1 MKSVFN
7 KALLYK
13 EVKSSKWITLI
24 MLFSIFICK
33 TMYLIDYE
41 GRLKRFRYM
50 IGDSKEY
57 LFNVAFL
64 GNDVCS
70 IVMVFLVIILS
81 TILFKSERQSETYS
95 FIASMPFKRK
105 DIIKTK
111 WFVGSFSIFIAFF
124 INAILISIIF
134 YTKYKGISTDASGY
148 IIFQW
153 ALINILTYI
162 SIFTMIL
169 FAQTLM
175 GQNIAASIVGS
186 IVIYLPT
193 GFWRMMSQILRA
205 HINSYYDYPIRFMLI
220 EFNPYSINNPYYR
233 VLDSVSN
240 SLDNYYVPEY
250 QNYFSKIIILLILI
264 VLFYNLAVYFYKK
277 NKLENSGNLI
287 MFSSLE
293 PVFKW
298 GFSICLGL
306 FAGVIASS
314 TFDGQ
319 SCKII
324 TDSFLVIG
332 TIMGYLI
339 SRKVLHS
346 LSVL

>member
-13 EVKSSKWITLI
+13 EIKSAKWISLT
-24 MLFSIFICK
+24 MLFSIFMCK
-33 TMYLIDYE
+33 TMHLMDYE

-50 IGDSKEY
+50 IGDAKEN

-64 GNDVCS
+64 GNGEYLV
-70 IVMVFLVIILS
+70 IMVFLVIILA
-81 TILFKSERQSETYS
+81 TILFKNERQNETYP

-111 WFVGSFSIFIAFF
+111 WFVGSFSIFISFF

-134 YTKYKGISTDASGY
+134 YTKYKNISTDDSGY

-193 GFWRMMSQILRA
+193 GFWLMMSQILRA
-205 HINSYYDYPIRFMLI
+205 NINSYSDYTIRYRLM
-220 EFNPYSINNPYYR
+220 EFNPYSINNPTYTL
-233 VLDSVSN
+233 LDSVSN
-240 SLDNYYVPEY
+240 SLDHYYIAEY

-277 NKLENSGNLI
+277 NNLENSGNLM
-287 MFSSLE
+287 MFSSLN

-298 GFSICLGL
+298 GLSISLGL
-306 FAGVIASS
+306 FTATIVSS
-314 TFDGQ
+314 TFDSQ
-319 SCKII
+319 NCKII
-324 TDSFLVIG
+324 TDGFLIIG
-332 TIMGYLI
+332 TILGYFI
-339 SRKVLHS
+339 SKKVLHS
-346 LSVL
+346 LSAA